1 MVQPKKHIKGKHQKT
16 DWGHGVKQVQRLKK
30 SPVHP
35 GGKPPAV
42 EIVLDE
48 ATSRG
53 TYTNAAK
60 VAHTETEFLLDFL
73 FLQPGAPKTKVHT
86 RLITSPKHAKRFAA
100 ALAQNL
106 KNFEERF
113 GPVR

>member
-1 MVQPKKHIKGKHQKT
+1 MVQPKKRLKGKHQQT

-30 SPVHP
+30 SPAQP
-35 GGKPPAV
+35 SGKPPGV

-53 TYTNAAK
+53 AYTNAAK
-60 VAHTETEFLLDFL
+60 VSHTQTEFVLDFV
-73 FLQPGAPKTKVHT
+73 FLQPGTPKTKVHT

-100 ALAQNL
+100 ALASNL
-106 KNFEERF
+106 KNFEKRF
-113 GPVR
+113 DRVG